1 MYENHQETVQ
11 TAVLAG
17 IDTGEYDAEYSMRE
31 LEGLAEASGALV
43 AAVMIKKRRELEA
56 ATLLGSGAMAELRE
70 ICRANEADLLIFD
83 CELTPSQQR
92 NIADL
97 TDTAVID
104 RTMLILDIFAQ
115 RARSSE
121 GRIQVELAQLK
132 YMLPRLSGKGM
143 SLSRLGGGIGTRGP
157 GETKLE
163 TDRRHVR
170 RRIESLE
177 GKLRTIEKQ
186 RKRIRERRRHDGF
199 QTVALVGYTNAG
211 KSTLM
216 NALTDAG
223 VLVKDQLFA
232 TLDPTARALTLPD
245 KKTVILIDT
254 VGFISRLPHQLV
266 QAFRSTLEVAADAD
280 LILDVCD
287 ASDPMARSQA
297 EVTHGL
303 LEELGCAGVPVIHV
317 MNKCDRLESP
327 EELLSMRDCVMVSAL
342 SGAGLDGLLQK
353 ISDLLGAYS
362 RVCFFVPFAE
372 GGKLARIREQCAVL
386 EESYTPEGYSVTAMA
401 DARLLAEIGA
411 AYELLPGGGKNQE
424 NEKN

>member
-1 MYENHQETVQ
+1 MYENKRHVEQS
-11 TAVLAG
+11 AVLVG
-17 IDTGEYDAEYSMRE
+17 IDTGDYDAEYSMRE
-31 LEGLAEASGALV
+31 LEGLARASGAQI
-43 AAVMIKKRRELEA
+43 AAVMIKKRRTLEA
-56 ATLLGSGAMAELRE
+56 ATLLGSGAMEELRE
-70 ICRANEADLLIFD
+70 ICRANEADLLLFD

-92 NIADL
+92 NISDR
-97 TDTAVID
+97 TDTAVLD
-104 RTMLILDIFAQ
+104 RTMLILDLFAM

-177 GKLRTIEKQ
+177 EKLHVIEKQ
-186 RKRIRERRRHDGF
+186 RRRVRDRRRHDGF
-199 QTVALVGYTNAG
+199 QTIALVGYTNAG

-245 KKTVILIDT
+245 RKTVILIDT

-266 QAFRSTLEVAADAD
+266 QAFHSTLEVAADAD
-280 LILDVCD
+280 LILNVCD
-287 ASDPMARSQA
+287 ASDPMVQEQV
-297 EVTHGL
+297 EVTRTL
-303 LEELGCAGVPVIHV
+303 LDELRCSGIPVIHV
-317 MNKCDRLESP
+317 MNKCDRLVP
-327 EELLSMRDCVMVSAL
+327 EPDLFQMGDCVRISAL
-342 SGAGLDGLLQK
+342 KGQGLDRLLQK
-353 ISDLLGAYS
+353 ISDRLG
-362 RVCFFVPFAE
+362 RFVPVRFSIPFAD
-372 GGKLARIREQCAVL
+372 GGKIAQIRKQCAVL

-401 DARLLAEIGA
+401 DARFLSEIGA
-411 AYELLPGGGKNQE
+411 AYELIPNQ
-424 NEKN
+424 NERGR

>member
-1 MYENHQETVQ
+1 
-11 TAVLAG
+11 
-17 IDTGEYDAEYSMRE
+17 MRNTPC
-31 LEGLAEASGALV
+31 A
-43 AAVMIKKRRELEA
+43 RRVLEA

-132 YMLPRLSGKGM
+132 YMLPRLTGKGM

-186 RKRIRERRRHDGF
+186 RKRIRDRRRHDGF

-245 KKTVILIDT
+245 MKTVILIDT

-266 QAFRSTLEVAADAD
+266 QAFHSTLEVAADAD
-280 LILDVCD
+280 LILNVCD
-287 ASDPMARSQA
+287 ASDPMAYSQIDVTRS
-297 EVTHGL
+297 L
-303 LEELGCAGVPVIHV
+303 LDELGCAGIPVIHV
-317 MNKCDRLESP
+317 MNKCDRLSAAGEP
-327 EELLSMRDCVMVSAL
+327 EMMRDCVMISAL
-342 SGAGLDGLLQK
+342 ERRGLDQLLQK
-353 ISDLLGAYS
+353 ISDRLGCVFLS
-362 RVCFFVPFAE
+362 RFQREASSP
-372 GGKLARIREQCAVL
+372 KSAR
-386 EESYTPEGYSVTAMA
+386 
-401 DARLLAEIGA
+401 A
-411 AYELLPGGGKNQE
+411 APC
-424 NEKN
+424 

>member
-1 MYENHQETVQ
+1 MYENDRELCQ
-11 TAVLAG
+11 TAVLVG
-17 IDTGEYDAEYSMRE
+17 VDTGEYDAESSMRE
-31 LEGLAEASGALV
+31 LEGLAAASGAQV
-43 AAVMIKKRRELEA
+43 AAVMIKKRKALEA
-56 ATLLGSGAMAELRE
+56 ATLLGSGAMEELRTV
-70 ICRANEADLLIFD
+70 CHTNHADLIVLD
-83 CELTPSQQR
+83 RELTPSQQR

-104 RTMLILDIFAQ
+104 RTMLILDLFAM

-132 YMLPRLSGKGM
+132 YLLPRLSGKEM

-177 GKLRTIEKQ
+177 EKLRVIERQ
-186 RKRIRERRRHDGF
+186 RRRIRDRRRHDGF
-199 QTVALVGYTNAG
+199 QTVVLVGYTNAG

-223 VLVKDQLFA
+223 VLVRDQLFA

-245 KKTVILIDT
+245 RKTVILIDT

-266 QAFRSTLEVAADAD
+266 QAFHSTLEVAADAD
-280 LILDVCD
+280 LILHVCD
-287 ASDPMARSQA
+287 ASDPMIVDQVQ
-297 EVTHGL
+297 VTHTL
-303 LEELGCAGVPVIHV
+303 LDELGCAGIPVLHV
-317 MNKCDRLESP
+317 MNKCDRLAAP
-327 EELLSMRDCVMVSAL
+327 EGIACMRDCVRISAREKQ
-342 SGAGLDGLLQK
+342 GLDRLLQR
-353 ISDLLGAYS
+353 ISDKLGS
-362 RVCFFVPFAE
+362 FVRVRFAIPFAQ
-372 GGKLARIREQCAVL
+372 GAKLARVREDCAVL
-386 EESYTPEGYSVTAMA
+386 QEEYTTEGYRVTAMA
-401 DARLLAEIGA
+401 DAQMLENIGVP
-411 AYELLPGGGKNQE
+411 YELLPPEVE